1 MDNALEIMRL
11 VLNEIIE
18 DQNGVMDYYM
28 NVVAPGAS
36 DKEWERT
43 ADCLY
48 ALANELLEENF

>member
-18 DQNGVMDYYM
+18 DQSGVMSDYM
-28 NVVAPGAS
+28 HIVAPDAS

-43 ADCLY
+43 ADALY
-48 ALANELLEENF
+48 VLANELLEENL

>member
-18 DQNGVMDYYM
+18 DQSGVMDDYM
-28 NVVAPGAS
+28 HIVAPDAS

-43 ADCLY
+43 AEYLY
-48 ALANELLEENF
+48 ILANEILEENL

>member
-18 DQNGVMDYYM
+18 DQRGVMDDYM
-28 NVVAPGAS
+28 HVVAPGAS

-43 ADCLY
+43 ADALY
-48 ALANELLEENF
+48 VLVNQLLKENL